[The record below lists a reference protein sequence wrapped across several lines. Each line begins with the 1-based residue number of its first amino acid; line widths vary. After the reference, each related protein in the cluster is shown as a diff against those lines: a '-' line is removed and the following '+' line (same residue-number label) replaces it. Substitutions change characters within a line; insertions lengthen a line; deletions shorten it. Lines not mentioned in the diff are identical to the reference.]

1 MLLLYLAP
9 MALVG
14 VLGGPAVHHRRHQ
27 YKHSQ
32 RSAVL
37 ISGAAYA
44 PARLATGGGS
54 QQTITTSFACKKW
67 SEVLVCTV
75 LLGVLLATSIQLFVQ
90 QQPRVFTVCALW
102 LCALKSRAPKHTLSI
117 LTVVFFAHLTPSTQ
131 SFLYPSQ
138 HAKREAHYVQVRPS
152 LLPLPNANCTLPNF
166 RGVMVCCDS

>member
-1 MLLLYLAP
+1 MLSETMLLLYLAP

-67 SEVLVCTV
+67 SEVLM
-75 LLGVLLATSIQLFVQ
+75 LYSTSRCSTCNLH
-90 QQPRVFTVCALW
+90 PA
-102 LCALKSRAPKHTLSI
+102 LCAAAATCLHRLR
-117 LTVVFFAHLTPSTQ
+117 TVALCIESART
-131 SFLYPSQ
+131 
-138 HAKREAHYVQVRPS
+138 
-152 LLPLPNANCTLPNF
+152 
-166 RGVMVCCDS
+166 